1 MIQELQDL
9 VELATKLNNPE
20 LTERVK
26 EVLMASYGTKLL
38 PKKFKLQEFFDTW
51 DETLERI

>member
-26 EVLMASYGTKLL
+26 EVLMASYGPKLL
-38 PKKFKLQEFFDTW
+38 PKKFQLAITFY
-51 DETLERI
+51 LVAN

>member
-9 VELATKLNNPE
+9 VELATKLNNPQ

-38 PKKFKLQEFFDTW
+38 PKKFKLQEFFDEW
-51 DETLERI
+51 DSLSS

>member
-9 VELATKLNNPE
+9 VELAKKLNDQE

-26 EVLMASYGTKLL
+26 EVLMASLGTKLL
-38 PKKFKLQEFFDTW
+38 PKEFKLQEFFDEW
-51 DETLERI
+51 DSLSS

>member
-9 VELATKLNNPE
+9 VELAKKLNNQE

-26 EVLMASYGTKLL
+26 EVLMASLGTKLL
-38 PKKFKLQEFFDTW
+38 PKKFKLQEFFDEW
-51 DETLERI
+51 DSLSS